1 MSEDS
6 ATFYAPAKTSVRW
19 NLSPTE
25 TFRALGRRLGLYARV
40 TGVLVFGCF
49 LLASLLALQVA
60 ALELS
65 DRLNIFSLYG
75 FFIINLICGLFL
87 SWFLVHSR
95 KQSPLRNQD
104 VGQTGTAS
112 SVRLGSLW
120 AEVIGALNIQKAES
134 QSRAK
139 SKPVAV
145 LLIIKRQAS
154 VEAKERRHAAS
165 A

>member
-87 SWFLVHSR
+87 SWFLVRSR
-95 KQSPLRNQD
+95 KQSSLRNQD

-112 SVRLGSLW
+112 SGRLGSLW
-120 AEVIGALNIQKAES
+120 SEVIGALNIQKAES
-134 QSRAK
+134 RTRAK

-145 LLIIKRQAS
+145 LLIIKRRAS